1 MDNNED
7 LPALY
12 RASNKI
18 SLAAQT
24 EFFWIFGANLILLA
38 VAVVLSVFYISDIR
52 YIYFQVVV
60 LFLSF
65 GCTLLIGF
73 RSPQKIWYGG
83 RALAESVKTLT
94 WRYMVKA
101 EPFNIN
107 DDAAIQLFVTK
118 LKKIVKTN
126 REITKKSV
134 ELTNDKEITDLM
146 LSMRKKNLNDRMEFY
161 IKNRINDQLAWY
173 QKKSKFNEIN
183 ARAFFAII
191 CLMGVFAIGFSIARV
206 SYPTT
211 EHWPTDIF
219 IGIIAS
225 LMGWNQAK
233 QFRELSTSYAQT
245 AYEIKLIKEQ
255 SLLIKTEKDFSVFV
269 GDAENGFSREHT
281 QWVARRDI

>member
-18 SLAAQT
+18 SQAAQK
-24 EFFWIFGANLILLA
+24 EFLWVFGVNLILLA
-38 VAVVLSVFYISDIR
+38 VAVALSVFYVSDIR
-52 YIYFQVVV
+52 YIYFQIVV
-60 LFLSF
+60 LFVSF
-65 GCTLLIGF
+65 GCTLLAGF
-73 RSPQKIWYGG
+73 RLPQKIWYGG

-101 EPFNIN
+101 EPFNIDEN
-107 DDAAIQLFVTK
+107 AAIELFITK

-134 ELTNDKEITDLM
+134 ELTDDKEFTDLM
-146 LSMRKKNLNDRMEFY
+146 LSMRKKNLKDRKEFY
-161 IKNRINDQLAWY
+161 LKYRINDQLSWY
-173 QKKSKFNEIN
+173 QKKSKFNEIKAN
-183 ARAFFAII
+183 TYFVAI
-191 CLMGVFAIGFSIARV
+191 CLMGVFAIASSIARI

-211 EHWPTDIF
+211 EHWPTDVCVA
-219 IGIIAS
+219 IIAS

-245 AYEIKLIKEQ
+245 AYEINIIKEQ
-255 SLLIKTEKDFSVFV
+255 AKLIKTEKDFSVFV

-281 QWVARRDI
+281 QWIARRDI